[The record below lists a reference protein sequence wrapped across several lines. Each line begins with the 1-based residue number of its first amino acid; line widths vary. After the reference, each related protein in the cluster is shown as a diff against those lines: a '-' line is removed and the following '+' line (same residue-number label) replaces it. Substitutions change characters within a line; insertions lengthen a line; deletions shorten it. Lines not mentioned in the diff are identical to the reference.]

1 MENYY
6 FKDELLR
13 VVNLSPPKL
22 DINKLEEVHP
32 MKQIAWESIIQICVF
47 GFMLL
52 SFWIINEA
60 LY

>member
-13 VVNLSPPKL
+13 VVNLSPPKV
-22 DINKLEEVHP
+22 DINKLEKVHP
-32 MKQIAWESIIQICVF
+32 MKQIFWAAVIQVAVF

-52 SFWIINEA
+52 SFWVINGVV
-60 LY
+60 